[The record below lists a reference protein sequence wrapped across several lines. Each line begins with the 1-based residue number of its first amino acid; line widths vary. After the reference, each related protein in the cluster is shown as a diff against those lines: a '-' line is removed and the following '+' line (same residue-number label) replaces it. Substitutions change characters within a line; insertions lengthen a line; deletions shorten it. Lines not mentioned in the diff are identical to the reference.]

1 MYTTTLTKQIPEQ
14 KLRLENLIA
23 QKIVTRSLRDLVSK
37 NQKFVEKSE
46 AYVQTETFENDVG
59 LSHFPDEIVTVVREA
74 VELSPVQKK
83 HVIKEVL
90 EWIKNPLD

>member
-74 VELSPVQKK
+74 VEPSPVQKK

>member
-46 AYVQTETFENDVG
+46 TYVKTETFENDVG

>member
-1 MYTTTLTKQIPEQ
+1 M
-14 KLRLENLIA
+14 
-23 QKIVTRSLRDLVSK
+23 
-37 NQKFVEKSE
+37 
-46 AYVQTETFENDVG
+46 QTETFENDVG